1 MSAPASRKPLRPGVE
16 LYTVRNALAT
26 DPAATLGALA
36 AAGIEEIECFYTPA
50 TPLQAIRA
58 SGIDCVSVFLDSK
71 SAIEPQLEAASSLKA
86 RFVVYACTPELCAPE
101 QPSEQNVQAVA
112 ERFTGWARQAQAAG
126 LRFAFHPHA
135 HEYRAAGRLRAV
147 DLLMSLTDPKL
158 VELEMDMGWA
168 HVGGADTA
176 MMLTRYRGRIP
187 LVHVKDRDPAIPVA
201 TGGDSSVQFVTLGE
215 GKLDYETLIPIARA
229 TGVEHFLL
237 ETDHPKDALANVSAG
252 VAWFKARP
260 WL

>member
-1 MSAPASRKPLRPGVE
+1 MNSPAVRRPLRPGVE
-16 LYTVRNALAT
+16 LYTVRTALAA
-26 DPAATLGALA
+26 DPDGTLAALA
-36 AAGIEEIECFYTPA
+36 AAGIEEIEWFYNAETPIR
-50 TPLQAIRA
+50 AIRA
-58 SGIDCVSVFLDSK
+58 SGLDCVSVFLDSK
-71 SAIEPQLEAASSLKA
+71 TDIEPQIAAAAAVKA

-101 QPSEQNVQAVA
+101 LPTESKVRAVA
-112 ERFTGWARQAQAAG
+112 ERFTGWARRARIDG

-135 HEYRAAGRLRAV
+135 HEYRPAGRLRAV
-147 DLLMSLTDPKL
+147 DLLMELTDPKL
-158 VELEMDMGWA
+158 VELELDMGWA

-187 LVHVKDRDPAIPVA
+187 LVHVKDRDPGIA
-201 TGGDSSVQFVTLGE
+201 SSDPAEQFVTLGE
-215 GKLDYETLIPIARA
+215 GRVDYETLIPIARA
-229 TGVEHFLL
+229 NGVEHYFL